1 MRKSAAF
8 PVAPPT
14 TSNLASPWLF
24 FGATFGWTWLFW
36 LAAVWV
42 GAGLNEGGIGIILL
56 VLGIFGPLLTGIGFT
71 YLTRDQAGRRDYW
84 QRVRDGKRIGAGWY
98 VTIFL
103 FVPVLTLLAAL
114 LDVLLGGSGGTWEG
128 PIVNFWAAPWAL
140 LPSAFFATLIPF
152 VEELGWRGYVLDR
165 LQERWRA
172 LTASLILGVLWSIWH
187 LPMFF
192 IKDSYQAGLGIGTP
206 AFWLFLIGIV
216 PLTVVFSWVF
226 NNTQRSTLAIILL
239 HAMVNFTGELFE
251 FTPRADAFSILL
263 WFVAA
268 IGVTVIWGAD
278 TFRKGE
284 TS

>member
-1 MRKSAAF
+1 MSKSATL
-8 PVAPPT
+8 PVVPPS
-14 TSNLASPWLF
+14 TSTLASPWLF

-42 GAGLNEGGIGIILL
+42 GAGLNEGGIGVLLL

-71 YLTRDQAGRRDYW
+71 YLTRDQAGQRDYW
-84 QRVRDGKRIGAGWY
+84 RRVVDGKRIGAGWY
-98 VTIFL
+98 VTIVL

-114 LDVLLGGSGGTWEG
+114 IDIGLGGKGGTWEG
-128 PIVNFWAAPWAL
+128 PIVNFRSAPWAL
-140 LPSAFFATLIPF
+140 LPSALFASLIPF

-165 LQERWRA
+165 LQERRHA

-206 AFWLFLIGIV
+206 AFWLFFVGIV

-251 FTPRADAFSILL
+251 LTPRADALSILL
-263 WFVAA
+263 WIVAA
-268 IGVTVIWGAD
+268 IGVTAIWGA
-278 TFRKGE
+278 E
-284 TS
+284 TLRRSAK